1 MSGECTQPV
10 CKLDIA
16 SGGQISVWLDFM
28 HLYEGEYVE
37 NTPGGR
43 EEVVEASNPTPAIGA
58 FDAPHDGALSWT
70 PGATA
75 VTQKVYLG
83 TSLGDVNTADA
94 NSVLLVS
101 PAQDANSYDA
111 SLDFDTTYFWRIDG
125 IDSAGEIVKGTV
137 WSFTT
142 RNYVGIDDMESYS
155 YQDDSRIFNAWRD
168 GYDNATENGALG
180 KLYVDDIRLLRQV
193 VEIPAA
199 ADQPVIDGQ
208 LDASWDAVQAHPID
222 AIRSGLPMDSNL
234 DCSGT
239 VQLLWDAENL
249 YVLTDINDEALVQ
262 DSTSGRLDDRIEIFI
277 DADGS
282 KTTGGAGF
290 QGTDGVN
297 DYQYCFSW
305 NPSAVVPVEW
315 YFNSEPRD
323 TMAGVD
329 SAVVL
334 TDTGYRVEVK
344 LPWSTLLGAV
354 PSSGDFIGI
363 ALAVA
368 DDDDGG
374 SGDSQA
380 TALMGG
386 VGSPHRPNLWGT
398 ARLSE

>member
-222 AIRSGLPMDSNL
+222 AIRRHLAIMHYGP
-234 DCSGT
+234 
-239 VQLLWDAENL
+239 VEQAEWMRPAPP
-249 YVLTDINDEALVQ
+249 TCGIRGE
-262 DSTSGRLDDRIEIFI
+262 
-277 DADGS
+277 
-282 KTTGGAGF
+282 
-290 QGTDGVN
+290 
-297 DYQYCFSW
+297 
-305 NPSAVVPVEW
+305 SAVGQPNVCI
-315 YFNSEPRD
+315 
-323 TMAGVD
+323 
-329 SAVVL
+329 VL
-334 TDTGYRVEVK
+334 LKPEEAAYVFWK
-344 LPWSTLLGAV
+344 SH
-354 PSSGDFIGI
+354 
-363 ALAVA
+363 ALENAHV
-368 DDDDGG
+368 
-374 SGDSQA
+374 
-380 TALMGG
+380 
-386 VGSPHRPNLWGT
+386 
-398 ARLSE
+398 LSR